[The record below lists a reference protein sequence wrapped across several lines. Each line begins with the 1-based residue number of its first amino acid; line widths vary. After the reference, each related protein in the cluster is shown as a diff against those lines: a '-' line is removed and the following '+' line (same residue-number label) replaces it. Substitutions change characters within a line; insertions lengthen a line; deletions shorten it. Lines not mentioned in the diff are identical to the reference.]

1 MAAVGSL
8 TAQRVDRRQSRGP
21 QRVARWLQGA
31 AVAAGVGAP
40 VV

>member
-8 TAQRVDRRQSRGP
+8 TAQRVDGRHWRGP
-21 QRVARWLQGA
+21 ERLARWLRGGA
-31 AVAAGVGAP
+31 LAAGVGAP

>member
-8 TAQRVDRRQSRGP
+8 TAQRADRRHSRGP
-21 QRVARWLQGA
+21 ERAARWLRVG